1 MVVEPQQP
9 PILLVVM
16 VELLVFCRQH
26 RPELRTFQLL
36 CDPGSLLRE
45 APLRILRQ
53 AFQIPGDS
61 GFLAEIVVQIPK
73 LLCQKFSLIPFRFCQ
88 FNVGGKLP
96 SFQKLSNPLCG
107 NNPGNHL
114 GRPVIPGRFSM
125 RQPDALLVVPDIHTA
140 NAIAPVVEL
149 LQIGSNFAGGFLF
162 FKGSYNPLPLPV
174 GIAAQTQDVINLF
187 LGKRESGECR
197 FRTLRFRNGF
207 NLFRLCGEEG
217 KLRFHQ
223 RRRFFCQA

>member
-1 MVVEPQQP
+1 M
-9 PILLVVM
+9 
-16 VELLVFCRQH
+16 
-26 RPELRTFQLL
+26 
-36 CDPGSLLRE
+36 
-45 APLRILRQ
+45 
-53 AFQIPGDS
+53 
-61 GFLAEIVVQIPK
+61 VQIPK
-73 LLCQKFSLIPFRFCQ
+73 LLCQETPLIPFCFRQ
-88 FNVGGKLP
+88 LNVGSKLT

-107 NNPGNHL
+107 SNPGNHL

-125 RQPDALLVVPDIHTA
+125 RQANTLLVVPDIHTA

-149 LQIGSNFAGGFLF
+149 LQIGSNFFGGFLL
-162 FKGSYNPLPLPV
+162 FKSSHNPLPLPD

-197 FRTLRFRNGF
+197 FRTLRFRYGF

-223 RRRFFCQA
+223 RRGFFCQA